1 MALGVPIW
9 GESAKTSRHE
19 LEKLDYNVLLARVND
34 AKLSAEE
41 RMARLRA
48 LRQAGCIVVAATH
61 DLDLADGLFDRAI
74 FLRDGRIVDDIAA
87 PRGLRAAY
95 AERLGR

>member
-1 MALGVPIW
+1 
-9 GESAKTSRHE
+9 
-19 LEKLDYNVLLARVND
+19 
-34 AKLSAEE
+34 
-41 RMARLRA
+41 
-48 LRQAGCIVVAATH
+48 VAATH

-74 FLRDGRIVDDIAA
+74 FLRDGRIVDDVSS